1 MATTSSWQNLLKQII
16 RVPAERQRLA
26 AALGLSEVTLSRWA
40 NAGTIPP
47 SSQIVRL
54 VQVVQPQYRQELI
67 EALEAEQYPKIQSWL
82 KEGPS
87 EHISSE
93 FYADILN
100 SRTVITESQ
109 RFWHTTET
117 ILTQILKQLDP
128 NRHGMSITLVQCMPP
143 SLEYNNK
150 IRSLREVAGMGTPP
164 WDADLTHL
172 AQFLGLESLA
182 GHVVEARHHATIVD
196 LSKDRLVPAYQTEY
210 EVSAAAHPILL
221 GNSIIGCLSA
231 SSTQI
236 GYFTQSRIALLAEF
250 SNLISLAYDRKDF
263 YPTSEVELR
272 IIPAA
277 NKQRPILNTFRQR
290 IAKSLTNPHHHRIQ
304 KTNAQAEY
312 DAWIAIESEL
322 LAMSE

>member
-1 MATTSSWQNLLKQII
+1 MTTTSSWQNLLKQII

-54 VQVVQPQYRQELI
+54 VQAVQPQHRQELI
-67 EALEAEQYPKIQSWL
+67 EALEADQYPKIQSWL

-109 RFWHTTET
+109 RFWYITET

-128 NRHGMSITLVQCMPP
+128 NHHGMSITLVQCMPP
-143 SLEYNNK
+143 SLEYDNK
-150 IRSLREVAGMGTPP
+150 IRSLREVAGKGTPP
-164 WDADLTHL
+164 WDADLTHI

-182 GHVVEARHHATIVD
+182 GYVVEARHHATIVD
-196 LSKDRLVPAYQTEY
+196 LTRDRLVPAYQTEH

-272 IIPAA
+272 IMPAA
-277 NKQRPILNTFRQR
+277 DKQRPILNTFRQR